1 MKKILYIIFIFLL
14 SFTCVA
20 CNDDEYIDIAELY
33 NKNYNEEVLKELNYN
48 YAYSSVV
55 CNQLIL
61 INKSEL
67 TEEEY
72 IQLSN
77 IIGGFDFVNIIF
89 VFVTIT
95 DDYGN
100 SENDSLILCVEC
112 ETSSE
117 AQKILNDNAEE
128 SIFNVTKNVFFI
140 DYSGVRLL
148 LEDCIEENGILY
160 DTSKEN
166 LLRAINQYGVFNV
179 PEGVKEIHYRAF
191 AGENGIEELICNDS
205 LNYIWGQAF
214 LYVNTLKK
222 ISFNENLKYID
233 NNAFYGCN
241 IEYVVIPKGVEYIGN
256 SAFNEGMIFCEQKKK
271 PKKWDDYFYVENAKV
286 YWADEWE
293 YNKYGIPCVKGE

>member
-14 SFTCVA
+14 SFTCFA

-48 YAYSSVV
+48 FAYSSIV
-55 CNQLIL
+55 CNRVIL
-61 INKSEL
+61 INRLEL
-67 TEEEY
+67 TDEDYE
-72 IQLSN
+72 LFSN
-77 IIGGFDFVNIIF
+77 SIGGFDFVNIIF
-89 VFVTIT
+89 AFVTIT
-95 DDYGN
+95 DDDGN
-100 SENDSLILCVEC
+100 SEDDIYILCIEC

-117 AQKILNDNAEE
+117 AKKILNDNDEE
-128 SIFNVTKNVFFI
+128 SIFKVMNNIFYGNV
-140 DYSGVRLL
+140 SGIHLL
-148 LEDCIEENGILY
+148 LGDCIEENGILY
-160 DTSKEN
+160 DASKEN

-205 LNYIWGQAF
+205 LNYIWKHAF

-233 NNAFYGCN
+233 NYAFYGCN

-256 SAFNEGMIFCEQKKK
+256 AAFNEGMIFCEQKKK